1 MGRRNTDEKKL
12 LCNSI
17 IQTDFKAKKMT
28 RDKRISA
35 LMIEENTPGEWS
47 GLTPSALISLN
58 MR

>member
-35 LMIEENTPGEWS
+35 LMTEENTPGERS
-47 GLTPSALISLN
+47 GLTPSALISLS